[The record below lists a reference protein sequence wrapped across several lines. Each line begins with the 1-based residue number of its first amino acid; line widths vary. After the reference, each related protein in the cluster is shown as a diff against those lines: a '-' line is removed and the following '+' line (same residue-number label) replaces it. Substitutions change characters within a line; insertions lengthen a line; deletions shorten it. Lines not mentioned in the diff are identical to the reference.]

1 MATSENHPESSDKDG
16 QVTNEPESEEID
28 YAGIL
33 NKTLKYSPV
42 QPGAGTTLA
51 NLQNVP
57 SQTQKDTVEKADAG
71 STVQEDNNFL
81 NKAADLRKKRRE
93 AMVQMKKTGRHPR

>member
-1 MATSENHPESSDKDG
+1 
-16 QVTNEPESEEID
+16 
-28 YAGIL
+28 
-33 NKTLKYSPV
+33 
-42 QPGAGTTLA
+42 
-51 NLQNVP
+51 
-57 SQTQKDTVEKADAG
+57 VEKADAG